1 MQPATTRHSFI
12 EALMACAAGIEM
24 KSISVKKYL
33 KLDPDQIFDGRNPA
47 TGYSESAT

>member
-12 EALMACAAGIEM
+12 EALMACAAGTEM
-24 KSISVKKYL
+24 KSVTAKYL